1 MCNKKHPPHAH
12 TGGAGRP
19 KPKLLAGEAYE
30 AHLRAFLRQRLQP
43 RGRDYDGMGLAKA
56 SVWLDLREPEFLA
69 RFEDVFLEHVAGWSG
84 YKPYKK
90 RKTEKEKGMAWR
102 RLLSERASG
111 PTAGSRPGETAKE
124 RDAAIAA
131 RFGFKP

>member
-1 MCNKKHPPHAH
+1 
-12 TGGAGRP
+12 
-19 KPKLLAGEAYE
+19 
-30 AHLRAFLRQRLQP
+30 
-43 RGRDYDGMGLAKA
+43 MGLAKA

>member
-1 MCNKKHPPHAH
+1 
-12 TGGAGRP
+12 
-19 KPKLLAGEAYE
+19 
-30 AHLRAFLRQRLQP
+30 
-43 RGRDYDGMGLAKA
+43 MGLAKA

-69 RFEDVFLEHVAGWSG
+69 RFEEVFQEHVAGWSG

-102 RLLSERASG
+102 RLLSEKSSG
-111 PTAGSRPGETAKE
+111 SEAPSRPVGTAKE